1 MWSKTTCEGDGGGA
15 PPPSS
20 TSVSDLAQLVEPD
33 EAVDLR
39 DLALELVA
47 VAVHHAAGDEE
58 LRAGAALLARRHLE
72 DGVDRLAL
80 RLVDEGAGVD
90 DHGLGRVG
98 VGHDL
103 VAATREL
110 AEQDLAVDEVLG
122 AAEADQADG
131 GGTGRGTHER
141 TILPEPD
148 GRAQEAAAGDATRR
162 SSQRTSCD
170 GGASWVMPNSVGRR
184 GGCSSARA
192 RATQ

>member
-1 MWSKTTCEGDGGGA
+1 MVSIDSCCASSMKAQVLTITVSA
-15 PPPSS
+15 PSRSS
-20 TSVSDLAQLVEPD
+20 ATISWP
-33 EAVDLR
+33 
-39 DLALELVA
+39 
-47 VAVHHAAGDEE
+47 
-58 LRAGAALLARRHLE
+58 RR
-72 DGVDRLAL
+72 
-80 RLVDEGAGVD
+80 
-90 DHGLGRVG
+90 
-98 VGHDL
+98 
-103 VAATREL
+103 REL
-110 AEQDLAVDEVLG
+110 AEHDLAVDEVLG
-122 AAEADQADG
+122 AAEADHADG